1 MPAPRAD
8 RAPPDVGRRW
18 AARFGPLAAR
28 FGSDNRLVRAIASAP
43 ANVRTKLLL
52 AFLAIALLLL
62 LVGVIGLRFLG
73 QSNAR
78 VEQLGTLQLRSSTY
92 QTLQTQAEML
102 RQLLAL
108 RVGGDPGAA
117 TITGTASSLEGRR
130 WALVDATIRFALS
143 QLGPST
149 SEVTYGFV
157 PPPADQRMLDRIRGD
172 YHSFDNALSQVAGL
186 DGAGITG
193 RSVTPSLLRA
203 IAADNDLYAVT
214 NDLAQRTTNETD
226 ALIAANR
233 SAYTS
238 SRNLFIGVGA
248 VSVALAAGLGLL
260 LSWALIGPIQRVEA
274 RLAEIASGDFSG
286 RVDVP
291 NRDELGSLGANL
303 NRMNDELR
311 RLYGELETASRHKS
325 EFLANMSHELRTP
338 LNAIIGFSQV
348 LQQRLFGAINAK
360 QEEYL
365 GDILSSGDHLLS
377 LINDVLDLSK
387 VEAGQVELEVAAFS
401 LREALERGAVIV
413 GVRAAEHGVG
423 LSVELAPDADIVAGD
438 ERRIH
443 QVVFNL
449 LSNAVKFTPPG
460 GHVTV
465 ASARVNGEVQVAVAD
480 TGPGIAAE
488 DHERIFEEFQQTDVG
503 VGQREG
509 TGLGLA
515 LSRRLVE
522 LHGGRIWVESEPGQG
537 SRFVFTLPQAEA

>member
-1 MPAPRAD
+1 MAALRRL
-8 RAPPDVGRRW
+8 RAPPLVAKRW
-18 AARFGPLAAR
+18 VAR

-43 ANVRTKLLL
+43 ATVRTKLLV
-52 AFLAIALLLL
+52 AFLAIAMLLV
-62 LVGVIGLRFLG
+62 LVGVVGLRFLG

-78 VEQLGTLQLRSSTY
+78 GEGLGTLQLRSSTY

-108 RVGGDPGAA
+108 RVGGDPGVA
-117 TITGTASSLEGRR
+117 TITGAASSLEGRR
-130 WALVDATIRFALS
+130 WALVDDTIRFALS

-157 PPPADQRMLDRIRGD
+157 PPPTDQRMLNRIRGD
-172 YHSFDNALSQVAGL
+172 YHSFDNALARVAAL
-186 DGAGITG
+186 DGAGVTG
-193 RSVTPSLLRA
+193 HSVTPLLGRA

-214 NDLAQRTTNETD
+214 NDLAERTTNETD
-226 ALIAANR
+226 ALIAADR
-233 SAYTS
+233 RAYTS

-248 VSVALAAGLGLL
+248 VSVVLAAGLGLL
-260 LSWALIGPIQRVEA
+260 LAWAVIGPIRRVEA

-311 RLYGELETASRHKS
+311 RLYGELELASRHKS

-348 LQQRLFGAINAK
+348 LRHRLFGAINAK

-365 GDILSSGDHLLS
+365 DDILSSGNHLLS

-387 VEAGQVELEVAAFS
+387 VEAGQVELDVAAFS
-401 LREALERGAVIV
+401 LREALEKGAATL
-413 GVRAAEHGVG
+413 GVRAVQSGVG
-423 LSVELAPDADIVAGD
+423 LAVELAPDVDIVDGD
-438 ERRIH
+438 ERRIR
-443 QVVFNL
+443 QVLFNL
-449 LSNAVKFTPPG
+449 LSNAVKFTPSG

-465 ASARVNGEVQVAVAD
+465 ACARVDGEVQVAVAD

-503 VGQREG
+503 AGQREG

-537 SRFVFTLPQAEA
+537 SRFVFTLPQEEA

>member
-1 MPAPRAD
+1 MVAAARALRAPRLALQ
-8 RAPPDVGRRW
+8 RW
-18 AARFGPLAAR
+18 AAR
-28 FGSDNRLVRAIASAP
+28 FGSDNRLVRAIARAP
-43 ANVRTKLLL
+43 AKVRTKLLVS
-52 AFLAIALLLL
+52 FLAIVVLLV
-62 LVGVIGLRFLG
+62 LVGVVGLRFLG

-78 VEQLGTLQLRSSTY
+78 IEGLGTLQLRSSTY

-117 TITGTASSLEGRR
+117 TITGAASSREGRR

-157 PPPADQRMLDRIRGD
+157 PPPADQRMLERIRGD
-172 YHSFDNALSQVAGL
+172 YHSFDNSLSRVAGL
-186 DGAGITG
+186 DSAGITG

-214 NDLAQRTTNETD
+214 NDLAERTTNETD
-226 ALIAANR
+226 TLIAANR

-238 SRNLFIGVGA
+238 SRNLFVVVGA
-248 VSVALAAGLGLL
+248 VSVVLAAGLGLL
-260 LSWALIGPIQRVEA
+260 LSWAVIGPIQRVET

-286 RVDVP
+286 RVDVA
-291 NRDELGSLGANL
+291 NRDELGSLAANL

-348 LQQRLFGAINAK
+348 LRQRLFGAINPK

-365 GDILSSGDHLLS
+365 DDILSSGNHLLS

-387 VEAGQVELEVAAFS
+387 VEAGQVELKVAAFS
-401 LREALERGAVIV
+401 LREALERGAVTL
-413 GVRAAEHGVG
+413 GGRAAKNGVG
-423 LSVELAPDADIVAGD
+423 LSVELAPDVDIVDGD
-438 ERRIH
+438 ERRIR

-465 ASARVNGEVQVAVAD
+465 AAARVNGEVQVAVAD

>member
-1 MPAPRAD
+1 MAAPRAD

-18 AARFGPLAAR
+18 AARFGPLAGR

-43 ANVRTKLLL
+43 ARVRTKLLV
-52 AFLAIALLLL
+52 AFLAIAVLLV
-62 LVGVIGLRFLG
+62 LVGVVGLRFLG

-78 VEQLGTLQLRSSTY
+78 VERLGTLQLRSSTY

-117 TITGTASSLEGRR
+117 TITGTASSLEGRQ

-157 PPPADQRMLDRIRGD
+157 PPPADQHMLNRIRGD
-172 YHSFDNALSQVAGL
+172 YHSFDNALSQVARL
-186 DGAGITG
+186 DGAGITPH
-193 RSVTPSLLRA
+193 SVTPSLLRA

-214 NDLAQRTTNETD
+214 SDLAERTTNETD
-226 ALIAANR
+226 ALIAADR

-260 LSWALIGPIQRVEA
+260 LAWALIGPIQRVEA

-325 EFLANMSHELRTP
+325 KFLANMSHELRTP
-338 LNAIIGFSQV
+338 LNAIIGFSQA
-348 LQQRLFGAINAK
+348 LQQRLFGPINAK

-365 GDILSSGDHLLS
+365 DDILSSGHHLLS

-387 VEAGQVELEVAAFS
+387 VEAGQIELEVAAFS

-413 GVRAAEHGVG
+413 GGRAAEHGVA
-423 LSVELAPDADIVAGD
+423 LSVELAPDADVANGD
-438 ERRIH
+438 ARRIH

-503 VGQREG
+503 AGQREG